1 MASVTIEVPE
11 ELVDE
16 VGSVDALAAQARRA
30 LVLDLLREGRV
41 SQGRAARL
49 LGLTRYDI
57 LDLMAEHRIVSGP
70 LTAEEVERDLEAARR
85 GMVTAPVDAGG

>member
-1 MASVTIEVPE
+1 MASVTIELPQ

-16 VGSVDALAAQARRA
+16 VGPPDALAARARRA
-30 LVLDLLREGRV
+30 LVLDLLREGRL
-41 SQGRAARL
+41 SQGSAARL

-57 LDLMAEHRIVSGP
+57 LDLMAEHRILSGP

-85 GMVTAPVDAGG
+85 GMVAAPVDAGG